1 MSNHISCKKAVDLIS
16 KKEEGKLSAPQRFQL
31 WKHLTACSLC
41 RIFAVQNK
49 TIQKVLSHQEEEQ
62 LSDTDKQKII
72 AHVLSG
78 KE

>member
-1 MSNHISCKKAVDLIS
+1 VQKGGGFDFKKGRRKAFCSTAFSIV
-16 KKEEGKLSAPQRFQL
+16 EAPY
-31 WKHLTACSLC
+31 SLC